1 MAHDGNLVSELG
13 VKKYV
18 QAYKALPFSNV
29 QHMENDAF
37 YQRKWEA
44 CDFGCHTPS
53 YRRVTADTSY
63 DVFIGSLNDQSTLLA
78 GVVDGVHAQAIK
90 KPTRIAQGATRTAE
104 GLGLAGEERFKQVG
118 GENLV
123 VLDAFTAVI
132 RKSMDLDIAAILSPV
147 AQCVTTVV
155 STYVSLLPHE
165 YIHAVAKA
173 GAIKVPTDYDKGF
186 LKVAGELG
194 IIPTPSL
201 PDLADAQSLL
211 QGTSGRIIGKQIGVR
226 TTQALTS
233 IIIYNISLQILK
245 SPDLSRKVKKE
256 FRALRKAA
264 KGNLATVLAG
274 LLQANG
280 MLADCASYSRRLKQD
295 CPRLWQLMRYD
306 LKGVDMLLF
315 LVSGYLSEYLDRIKL
330 LETDPVMFASTMH
343 ALIRSG
349 KTKEVF
355 FPKRI

>member
-18 QAYKALPFSNV
+18 KAYKALPYSNV
-29 QHMENDAF
+29 LHMENEAY

-44 CDFGCHTPS
+44 CDFGCHGPS
-53 YRRVTADTSY
+53 YRRVTPDTSY
-63 DVFIGSLNDQSTLLA
+63 DVFISGLNQQSTLLA
-78 GVVDGVHAQAIK
+78 GVVDGVHTQAIK
-90 KPTRIAQGATRTAE
+90 KPTRMAQGTVRTAE
-104 GLGLAGEERFKQVG
+104 GLGLSGKERFNQVG

-123 VLDAFTAVI
+123 ILDAFSAII
-132 RKSMDLDIAAILSPV
+132 RKSMDLDISAILSPI

-165 YIHAVAKA
+165 YIHAVARA
-173 GAIKVPTDYDKGF
+173 GAIKIPQSYDKGF
-186 LKVAGELG
+186 LKIAAELS

-211 QGTSGRIIGKQIGVR
+211 QGTSGRIMGKQIGVKA
-226 TTQALTS
+226 TQALTS

-245 SPDLSRKVKKE
+245 SPNLSRKVKRE
-256 FRALRKAA
+256 FGALRKAA

-280 MLADCASYSRRLKQD
+280 MLADCASHSRRLKQD
-295 CPRLWQLMRYD
+295 CPQLWRVMRYD

-330 LETDPVMFASTMH
+330 LETDPMMFASTMH
-343 ALIRSG
+343 ALIRAG

-355 FPKRI
+355 FPRKI